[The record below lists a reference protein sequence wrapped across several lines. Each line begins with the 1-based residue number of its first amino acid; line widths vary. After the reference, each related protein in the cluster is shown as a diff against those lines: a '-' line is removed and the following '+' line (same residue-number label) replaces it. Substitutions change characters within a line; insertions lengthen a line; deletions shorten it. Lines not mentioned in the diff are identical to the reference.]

1 MIMVK
6 GEDRNG
12 FEVCKVGGPRLCVCG
27 VARCAKNYKSVVMCL
42 GIHFTWKE
50 FSMVNICDNEVVYH
64 NKVS

>member
-12 FEVCKVGGPRLCVCG
+12 FEVCKVGGLCVYG
-27 VARCAKNYKSVVMCL
+27 VAWCAQNYKSVVMCL
-42 GIHFTWKE
+42 GTHFTWKE
-50 FSMVNICDNEVVYH
+50 FAMDNIWDNEVVYH